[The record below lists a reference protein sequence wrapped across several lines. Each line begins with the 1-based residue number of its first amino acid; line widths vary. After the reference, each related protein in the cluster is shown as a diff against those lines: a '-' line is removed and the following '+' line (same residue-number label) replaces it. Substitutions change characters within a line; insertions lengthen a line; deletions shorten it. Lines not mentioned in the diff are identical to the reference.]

1 MSVASPCLDICK
13 FDRKAD
19 LCVGCL
25 RTTAEIRQRQKF
37 TDHRRRQ
44 ILAERRR
51 RETKLAARKTP
62 RPAQ

>member
-1 MSVASPCLDICK
+1 MTLAIASPCLDICK

-25 RTTAEIRQRQKF
+25 RTTEEIRRWRKL
-37 TDHRRRQ
+37 TDHKRRL

-51 RETKLAARKTP
+51 REVKLAACR
-62 RPAQ
+62 AF